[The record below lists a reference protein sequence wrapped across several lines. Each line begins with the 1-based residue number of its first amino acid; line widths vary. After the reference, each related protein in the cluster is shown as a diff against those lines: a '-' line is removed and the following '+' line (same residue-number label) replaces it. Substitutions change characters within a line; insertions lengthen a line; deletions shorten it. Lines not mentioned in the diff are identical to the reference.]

1 MIRNLLLTLT
11 TFTTVLACATAQQP
25 KFEFPAGTRIG
36 IVNHLE
42 RRATHRN
49 FSSLRVG
56 NFSKQIDVDW
66 DIPDYIEKRLST
78 TLKADPRYTVILIKP
93 AEPLGGINQDPDLS
107 DRTLT
112 SRKLKPATADY
123 LSFLSDKY
131 EVDVLISVRSYTGPG
146 VFKIDK
152 HPIELQGYGLFTKQL
167 LMSKHAYAYANITVE
182 VFKTGPLTY
191 IGSGKPRNRKSPLTN
206 INLEGSLK
214 NMPRSEIAKLGSLIK
229 KYAEQA
235 VKNAMVNT
243 NLLPPDWN
251 E

>member
-1 MIRNLLLTLT
+1 MIRNLLLALT
-11 TFTTVLACATAQQP
+11 TFTTVLACASAPQP

-66 DIPDYIEKRLST
+66 DIPDYIDKKLSA
-78 TLKADPRYTVILIKP
+78 TLKSDPRYTVIFIRP
-93 AEPLGGINQDPDLS
+93 AQPLGGINQEPDLS

-112 SRKLKPATADY
+112 SGRLEPATADY

-131 EVDVLISVRSYTGPG
+131 EVDVLISVRSYTGPS

-167 LMSKHAYAYANITVE
+167 LISKHAYAYAHIAVE

-191 IGSGKPRNRKSPLTN
+191 IGSGKPRNRKSPLSN

-214 NMPRSEIAKLGSLIK
+214 NMPRSEIEKLQPLIK
-229 KYAEQA
+229 EYAGQA
-235 VKNAMVNT
+235 VDNAVVRA

>member
-1 MIRNLLLTLT
+1 MIRKLIYILITLAI
-11 TFTTVLACATAQQP
+11 VLACATAQQP
-25 KFEFPAGTRIG
+25 KFEFPSATRIG

-42 RRATHRN
+42 RRVTHRN

-66 DIPDYIEKRLST
+66 DIPDYIEKKLSA
-78 TLKADPRYTVILIKP
+78 TLKADPRYTVILIRP
-93 AEPLGGINQDPDLS
+93 AEPLGGINQEPDLS

-112 SRKLKPATADY
+112 SRRLKPATSGY

-131 EVDVLISVRSYTGPG
+131 EVDVLISVRSYRGPS
-146 VFKIDK
+146 VFKIDQ

-191 IGSGKPRNRKSPLTN
+191 LGSGKPENRKSALNN
-206 INLEGSLK
+206 IDLEGSLK
-214 NMPRSEIAKLGSLIK
+214 NMPRSDIEKLEPIVK
-229 KYAEQA
+229 EYAEQ
-235 VKNAMVNT
+235 VIENAMVNA

>member
-1 MIRNLLLTLT
+1 MIRKLFLTLT

-25 KFEFPAGTRIG
+25 KFEFPSATRIG

-66 DIPDYIEKRLST
+66 DIPDYIEKRLSA
-78 TLKADPRYTVILIKP
+78 TLKADPRYTVILIRP
-93 AEPLGGINQDPDLS
+93 EEPLGGINLEPDLS

-112 SRKLKPATADY
+112 SGRLKPATTDY

-131 EVDVLISVRSYTGPG
+131 EVDVLISARSYRGPG
-146 VFKIDK
+146 VIKIDK

-191 IGSGKPRNRKSPLTN
+191 IASGKPENRKSALN
-206 INLEGSLK
+206 HIDLEGSLK
-214 NMPRSEIAKLGSLIK
+214 NLPRSEIDKIEPIMK
-229 KYAEQA
+229 EYAEQA
-235 VKNAMVNT
+235 IENALVNA
-243 NLLPPDWN
+243 NLLPP

>member
-1 MIRNLLLTLT
+1 MIRNLLLALT
-11 TFTTVLACATAQQP
+11 TFTTVLACATAPQP
-25 KFEFPAGTRIG
+25 KFEFPADTRIG

-66 DIPDYIEKRLST
+66 DIPDYIEKRLSA
-78 TLKADPRYTVILIKP
+78 TLKADPRYTVILIRP
-93 AEPLGGINQDPDLS
+93 AEPLGGINLEPDLS

-112 SRKLKPATADY
+112 SGRLKPATADY

-131 EVDVLISVRSYTGPG
+131 EVDILISVRSYRGPG
-146 VFKIDK
+146 VIKIDK

-167 LMSKHAYAYANITVE
+167 LMSKRAYAYANIAVE
-182 VFKTGPLTY
+182 VFKTEPLTY
-191 IGSGKPRNRKSPLTN
+191 LGSGKPENRKSALNN
-206 INLEGSLK
+206 IDLEGSLK
-214 NMPRSEIAKLGSLIK
+214 NLPRSEIDKIEPIMK
-229 KYAEQA
+229 EYAEQA
-235 VKNAMVNT
+235 IENALVNA
-243 NLLPPDWN
+243 NLLPP

>member
-1 MIRNLLLTLT
+1 MIRILLLTLT

-49 FSSLRVG
+49 FSSLRFDS
-56 NFSKQIDVDW
+56 FSKQIDVDW
-66 DIPDYIEKRLST
+66 DIPDYIEKRLSA
-78 TLKADPRYTVILIKP
+78 TLKADPRYTVIFIRP
-93 AEPLGGINQDPDLS
+93 AEPLGGINQEPDLS

-112 SRKLKPATADY
+112 SRRLKPATSGY

-131 EVDVLISVRSYTGPG
+131 EVDVLISVRSYTGPS
-146 VFKIDK
+146 VFKIDQ

-191 IGSGKPRNRKSPLTN
+191 IGSGKPENRKSALNN
-206 INLEGSLK
+206 IDREGSLK
-214 NMPRSEIAKLGSLIK
+214 NLPRSEIDKIK
-229 KYAEQA
+229 PIVKEYAEQA
-235 VKNAMVNT
+235 VDNAMVSA
-243 NLLPPDWN
+243 NLLPP